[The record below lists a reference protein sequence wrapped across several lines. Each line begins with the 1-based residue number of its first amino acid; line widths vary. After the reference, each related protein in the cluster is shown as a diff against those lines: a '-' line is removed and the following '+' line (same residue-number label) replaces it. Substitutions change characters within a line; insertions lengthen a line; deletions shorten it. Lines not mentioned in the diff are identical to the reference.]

1 MLRSEVWDNRMIVV
15 YIHILFRFCVIEA
28 YLRQKELLKTAP
40 KGEYLFRS
48 VRFTSVGLKADQGS
62 YHLCEGVATWA
73 SRVLGRKVTFKMIT
87 RKPAMTRIAN
97 SDIPELEAAKFMGV
111 TVKTLRKYHTM
122 VPDAVK
128 RAAVVMSK
136 MASEEV
142 CIRFIVGDSLF
153 VSFR

>member
-1 MLRSEVWDNRMIVV
+1 M
-15 YIHILFRFCVIEA
+15 
-28 YLRQKELLKTAP
+28 
-40 KGEYLFRS
+40 
-48 VRFTSVGLKADQGS
+48 KADQGS

-97 SDIPELEAAKFMGV
+97 SDIPEIEAAKLMGV
-111 TVKTLRKYHTM
+111 AVKTLRSKYHTM

-128 RAAVVMSK
+128 RAAVLMSK